1 MSKNIEG
8 KLEAAAE
15 DMISIDENP
24 EANHL
29 FTVKEYGGT
38 FTRVQENLFQT
49 LVAKISF
56 VSCWSRPEINIALA
70 FLTTQVCNPNKDDRR
85 KLACMILYIQATRG
99 MDLTLEVDSMDII

>member
-49 LVAKISF
+49 LVAKILF
-56 VSCWSRPEINIALA
+56 FRFWSRPNLKTALD
-70 FLTTQVCNPNKDDRR
+70 FLTKRVRNPDKDDYK
-85 KLACMILYIQATRG
+85 KLACTIRYIRG
-99 MDLTLEVDSMDII
+99 T